1 MSIVLALNG
10 GDKNRSGSR
19 DRATL
24 SARGYFAF
32 ILSEIDGTP
41 IVSTFLYRTIRT
53 CPSHKSRSHTRL
65 SLYYRAEPFS
75 SFNENVVE
83 THPVFSYFFFLTGDQ
98 VSFPGKNKLL
108 SNKMKTKRKNV
119 NYICSFR
126 IKKKIVFEETTT
138 LPLFQ
143 FFKQQRNS
151 KKRLT
156 VHIPSKILLTSSSR
170 LLGTRESSLYR
181 GIVRYPRG
189 VRLISIETPVR
200 PIPRGVSGSIGRA
213 QSGHVPDYRLRARQC
228 ISYVIGYHG
237 ECLNNDRE
245 PRGGKGR
252 IDRSCR

>member
-1 MSIVLALNG
+1 
-10 GDKNRSGSR
+10 
-19 DRATL
+19 
-24 SARGYFAF
+24 
-32 ILSEIDGTP
+32 
-41 IVSTFLYRTIRT
+41 
-53 CPSHKSRSHTRL
+53 
-65 SLYYRAEPFS
+65 
-75 SFNENVVE
+75 
-83 THPVFSYFFFLTGDQ
+83 
-98 VSFPGKNKLL
+98 
-108 SNKMKTKRKNV
+108 MKTKRKNV

-156 VHIPSKILLTSSSR
+156 VHIPSKILTSSSR

-189 VRLISIETPVR
+189 VRLISIESPVR